1 MKEKSYLNFELAF
14 IYISKGALIPYTFRK
29 GDRVC
34 EKAPLD
40 LNVRGLFM
48 CEIFYRKLRIRFAY
62 AKKSSKL
69 PALSLSKITF
79 LKIQFAYLHVYL
91 SQSLHIALQ

>member
-40 LNVRGLFM
+40 LNVREHFM

-62 AKKSSKL
+62 AKNHQNYQHYLYPKL
-69 PALSLSKITF
+69 HF
-79 LKIQFAYLHVYL
+79 
-91 SQSLHIALQ
+91 

>member
-14 IYISKGALIPYTFRK
+14 IYISKAALIPYTSRK
-29 GDRVC
+29 DDRVC

-40 LNVRGLFM
+40 LNVRELFI
-48 CEIFYRKLRIRFAY
+48 CEIFYQKLRIRFAH